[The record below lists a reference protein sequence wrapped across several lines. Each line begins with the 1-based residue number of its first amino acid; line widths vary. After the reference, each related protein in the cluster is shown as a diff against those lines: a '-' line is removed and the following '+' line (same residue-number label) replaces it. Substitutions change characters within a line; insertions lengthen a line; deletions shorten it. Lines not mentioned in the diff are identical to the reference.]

1 MRVKRF
7 HSSYAIH
14 KEANTLFRVLLKTM
28 VTKTRFAP
36 SPTGIMH
43 IGNLRSAL
51 YEYLIARS
59 EGGKFLLRIEDTDRE
74 RYVEGAVEAIY
85 RTLDICGLHHDEGP
99 DIGGP
104 NGPYVQ
110 SERLH
115 LYGEYANKLIESG
128 HAYPCF
134 CSVER
139 LADIRED
146 EETEFIGYDR
156 HCRDLDP
163 AVAARRVASGEP
175 HVIRQKMPLEGET
188 SFTDEVYG
196 TITVMNKELEDQ
208 ILIKSDRYPTYNFA
222 NVIDDHLM
230 EITHVV
236 RGSEYLSSTPK
247 YCILYDA
254 FGWDIPTFVHLPLI
268 VGEDGKKLSKRH
280 GSTSFDELL
289 ADGYLPEAIINMI
302 AFLGWAPGEE
312 TREIF
317 SLEEL
322 ETIFSA
328 KRINKAP
335 AVFAYDKLNWMN
347 EQYIRRLPADRW
359 RSMVKDIADSLFCER
374 RYNVDMLARVL
385 QERVTKLGDIPEM
398 IRFLTERLPY
408 STELFFNKRAKLDAD
423 SASVVLNE
431 LRPALEAITVWDEE
445 TLSETLGKVCE
456 ETGRKKGQVMG
467 ALRLALTAQ
476 QVTPGGATETAMILG
491 RQESLARLTAAIDF
505 LHGRQS

>member
-1 MRVKRF
+1 M
-7 HSSYAIH
+7 
-14 KEANTLFRVLLKTM
+14 ANI
-28 VTKTRFAP
+28 TKTRFAP

-85 RTLDICGLHHDEGP
+85 RTLDMCGLHHDEGP
-99 DIGGP
+99 DVGGP
-104 NGPYVQ
+104 NGPYIQ

-115 LYGEYANKLIESG
+115 LYGAYADKLVASG

-139 LADIRED
+139 LADMRED

-163 AVAARRVASGEP
+163 AVAAQRVAAGEP

-188 SFTDEVYG
+188 TFHDEVYG

-208 ILIKSDRYPTYNFA
+208 ILMKSDGYPTYNFA

-254 FGWDIPTFVHLPLI
+254 FGWEIPTFVHLPLI
-268 VGEDGKKLSKRH
+268 VGQDGKKLSKRH
-280 GSTSFDELL
+280 GSTSFGDLL
-289 ADGYLPEAIINMI
+289 KDGYLPEAIINMI

-317 SLEEL
+317 SLKEL
-322 ETIFSA
+322 EGIFSA
-328 KRINKAP
+328 KGINKAP
-335 AVFAYDKLNWMN
+335 AVFSYDKLNWMN
-347 EQYIRRLPADRW
+347 EQYIRRLSADRW
-359 RSMVKDIADSLFCER
+359 RSMVEEIATPLFGGKA
-374 RYNVDMLARVL
+374 YNVDMLARVL
-385 QERVTKLGDIPEM
+385 HERVTKLSDIPEM

-408 STELFFNKRAKLDAD
+408 SHELFYNKRAKLDAD
-423 SASVVLNE
+423 SASVVLHE
-431 LRPALEAITVWDEE
+431 LRPGLESLEVWDEAS
-445 TLSETLGKVCE
+445 LSALLERACE

-467 ALRLALTAQ
+467 ALRVALAAQ
-476 QVTPGGATETAMILG
+476 LVTPGGATETAMILG
-491 RQESLARLTAAIDF
+491 REEALKRLAAAIDF
-505 LHGRQS
+505 LNG

>member
-1 MRVKRF
+1 LGNSM
-7 HSSYAIH
+7 S
-14 KEANTLFRVLLKTM
+14 T

-36 SPTGIMH
+36 SPTGFMH

-85 RTLDICGLHHDEGP
+85 RTLDMCGLRHDEGP

-115 LYGEYANKLIESG
+115 LYTEYADKLVASG

-134 CSVER
+134 CSEER
-139 LADIRED
+139 LAVIREN
-146 EETEFIGYDR
+146 EETEYIGYDR

-163 AVAARRVASGEP
+163 AFVAQRIASGEP
-175 HVIRQKMPLEGET
+175 YVVRQKMPLEGET
-188 SFTDEVYG
+188 TFTDVVYG
-196 TITVMNKELEDQ
+196 TITVMNQELEDQ
-208 ILIKSDRYPTYNFA
+208 ILIKSDGYPTYNFA
-222 NVIDDHLM
+222 NVVDDHLM

-254 FGWDIPTFVHLPLI
+254 FGWDIPKFVHLPLI
-268 VGEDGKKLSKRH
+268 IGEDGKKLSKRH
-280 GSTSFDELL
+280 GSTGFEELV

-302 AFLGWAPGEE
+302 AFLGWAPSEE

-317 SLEEL
+317 SLAEL

-328 KRINKAP
+328 KGINKAP

-347 EQYIRRLPADRW
+347 EQYIRRLPSDRW
-359 RSMVKDIADSLFCER
+359 RTMVKDIADPLFNEQP
-374 RYNVDMLARVL
+374 YSVDMLARVL
-385 QERVTKLGDIPEM
+385 RERVTKLSDIPEM
-398 IRFLTERLPY
+398 IHFLTERLPY
-408 STELFFNKRAKLDAD
+408 TRELFYNKRAKLDAD
-423 SASVVLNE
+423 VASNILNE
-431 LRPALEAITVWDEE
+431 LYPKLEAVTVWDEAS
-445 TLSETLGKVCE
+445 LSALLGQVCE

-467 ALRLALTAQ
+467 ALRVALAAQ
-476 QVTPGGATETAMILG
+476 RVTPGGATETAMILG
-491 RQESLARLTAAIDF
+491 REEALERLSAAIKF
-505 LHGRQS
+505 LDG

>member
-1 MRVKRF
+1 MAK
-7 HSSYAIH
+7 I
-14 KEANTLFRVLLKTM
+14 
-28 VTKTRFAP
+28 TKTRFAP

-85 RTLDICGLHHDEGP
+85 RTLDVCGLHHDEGP

-115 LYGEYANKLIESG
+115 LYSEYADQLVASG

-139 LADIRED
+139 LADMRED

-156 HCRDLDP
+156 RCRDIDP
-163 AVAARRVASGEP
+163 AIAAHRVAAGEP
-175 HVIRQKMPLEGET
+175 HVIRQRMPLDGET
-188 SFTDEVYG
+188 TFSDEVYG
-196 TITVMNKELEDQ
+196 VITVMNQELEDQ
-208 ILIKSDRYPTYNFA
+208 ILIKSDGYPTYNFA

-254 FGWDIPTFVHLPLI
+254 FGWEIPTFVHLPLI

-280 GSTSFDELL
+280 GSTSFEELVK
-289 ADGYLPEAIINMI
+289 DGYLPEAIINMI
-302 AFLGWAPGEE
+302 AFLGWAPGGE

-317 SLEEL
+317 SLDEL
-322 ETIFSA
+322 EKIFSA
-328 KRINKAP
+328 KGINKAP

-347 EQYIRRLPADRW
+347 EQYIRRLPFEKW
-359 RSMVKDIADSLFCER
+359 RAMVKEIADPLFDEKK
-374 RYNVDMLARVL
+374 YDVDTLAHVL
-385 QERVTKLGDIPEM
+385 RERVTKLSDIPEM

-408 STELFFNKRAKLDAD
+408 ERELFFNKRAKLDAD
-423 SASVVLNE
+423 SASVILNE
-431 LRPALEAITVWDEE
+431 LRPKLETVAVWDET
-445 TLSETLGKVCE
+445 TLSALLGQACE

-467 ALRLALTAQ
+467 ALRVALAAQ
-476 QVTPGGATETAMILG
+476 RVTPGGATETAMILG
-491 RQESLARLTAAIDF
+491 REEALARLEAAIDY
-505 LHGRQS
+505 LKG